1 MLSWGGPCGAA
12 EQMPGPLQGPRQAW
26 GCSCWKVHVFLA
38 LSQDVR
44 ADNRG
49 LFKGPRD
56 RELAVRTTLEDAG
69 R

>member
-1 MLSWGGPCGAA
+1 
-12 EQMPGPLQGPRQAW
+12 MPGPLQGPRQAW

-38 LSQDVR
+38 VSQDVR